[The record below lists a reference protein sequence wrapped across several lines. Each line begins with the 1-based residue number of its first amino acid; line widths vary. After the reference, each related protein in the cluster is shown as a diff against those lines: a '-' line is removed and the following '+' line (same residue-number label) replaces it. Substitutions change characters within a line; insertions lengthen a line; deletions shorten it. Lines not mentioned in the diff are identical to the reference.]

1 MSLSLVGSVSGFRR
15 VPPARCALSK
25 ICLSLSTGNPVAPA
39 ATTGAATGVAK
50 LMPMGTNWL
59 AGMVAS
65 LDTLTG
71 MSVARSI
78 SVAMVLTLW
87 RPGRRS
93 VTEAMWLGSIS
104 LRSIGMDWV
113 VKRARWVV
121 TTAGVGPG

>member
-1 MSLSLVGSVSGFRR
+1 
-15 VPPARCALSK
+15 
-25 ICLSLSTGNPVAPA
+25 
-39 ATTGAATGVAK
+39 
-50 LMPMGTNWL
+50 MPMGTNWL

-65 LDTLTG
+65 LDTFTG

-121 TTAGVGPG
+121 TTAGVRPG